1 MNENI
6 DRDQADEELL
16 TPAISDEALEA
27 AAFDMQGA
35 ARSWGGILTIDPEC
49 FGC

>member
-6 DRDQADEELL
+6 DRDQADDE
-16 TPAISDEALEA
+16 PAISDEALEA
-27 AAFDMQGA
+27 AAADTQGA
-35 ARSWGGILTIDPEC
+35 AKSWGGILTIDPEC